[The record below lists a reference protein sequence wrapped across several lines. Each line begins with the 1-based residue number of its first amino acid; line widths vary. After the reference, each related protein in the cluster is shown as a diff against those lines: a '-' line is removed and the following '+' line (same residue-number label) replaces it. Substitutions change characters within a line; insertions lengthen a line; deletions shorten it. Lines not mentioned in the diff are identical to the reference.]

1 MSIEPD
7 FTSSGLALDE
17 NNEQEERASIMWR
30 SGVGRALRSHA
41 LRATSTRDDASARF
55 AVPAAVAATAAAAAL
70 AWTLAD
76 TPATHAHTAAKDAA
90 STLHLPPPVA
100 SSGGSANANSS
111 DNPTANATALE
122 KMRLT
127 RRFTRR
133 RLKRSHTFV
142 IVGSGTAA
150 HAAIE
155 AIRQEDPQADILV
168 LSDETALPR
177 MDTDPY
183 KGGDD
188 DESESSEQIAE
199 PLMETYNEW
208 RRHLT
213 AKLEDEPSEAPSHAG
228 SGSTSAAAFPPPLTL
243 LLDKKAMRFDVEKNR
258 IYLGDGTEIRYS
270 KCLIASSGKPR
281 HFYVL
286 DRHRISYSL
295 KDRINLCTTLSD
307 FSQLDQLHK
316 RADVA
321 SVLVIGGGFLGTEVA
336 TALATDPRNAHIRTQ
351 LIFTESAPTSR
362 SLPLYLADEL
372 ALRLA
377 RVGVTVVPDHLVTSL
392 KCSDNDDDASDVDGD
407 ASCAR
412 VVVEGLGQGS
422 KTHTAADFVVLAST
436 HTDPNLRFGRDTCF
450 EIDEVNG
457 GIMVNAQLEAISGLF
472 VAGNAAS
479 YFDPYLGRRRVDRYD
494 HAVNSGLVAG
504 RNMVASLA
512 PATGKMKNY
521 RHQPMFRSNLRGI
534 DVVIEGVGEIDASLR
549 TVGVWVQ
556 PPRSSHT
563 RPTQQQHHHHHASTT
578 PPESFDRGV
587 VYYLKGNKIMG
598 ILLWNAS
605 DVLDSAKQLLLSRP
619 EIHDNVVDELQHVI
633 SIAPT
638 DWLHVVTT

>member
-1 MSIEPD
+1 MWR
-7 FTSSGLALDE
+7 GYRALLKRSP
-17 NNEQEERASIMWR
+17 RAS
-30 SGVGRALRSHA
+30 GP
-41 LRATSTRDDASARF
+41 SARVS
-55 AVPAAVAATAAAAAL
+55 ALTAASLAAAATATVAWTLLDDGNRSRAHAAAAA
-70 AWTLAD
+70 A
-76 TPATHAHTAAKDAA
+76 ATATNEKSDR
-90 STLHLPPPVA
+90 STLHLA
-100 SSGGSANANSS
+100 SASVV
-111 DNPTANATALE
+111 NPTANPATLE

-133 RLKRSHTFV
+133 RQKRSHKFV

-168 LSDETALPR
+168 LSDENALPR

-183 KGGDD
+183 TPTPALQDD
-188 DESESSEQIAE
+188 EQIAE

-213 AKLEDEPSEAPSHAG
+213 AKLEDEPNESS
-228 SGSTSAAAFPPPLTL
+228 SSSNSSQFPPPLTL
-243 LLDKKAMRFDVEKNR
+243 LLDKKEMRFDVEKNR
-258 IYLGDGTEIRYS
+258 IHLGDGTEIKYE

-286 DRHRISYSL
+286 DSNRISYSL

-307 FSQLDQLHK
+307 FTQLDQLHK
-316 RADVA
+316 RPEVE
-321 SVLVIGGGFLGTEVA
+321 SVMVIGGGFLGTEVA
-336 TALATDPRNAHIRTQ
+336 TALATDPRNAHIKTK

-362 SLPLYLADEL
+362 SLPFYLAEEL
-372 ALRLA
+372 TKKLQS
-377 RVGVTVVPDHLVTSL
+377 VGIDVIPDHLITSL
-392 KCSDNDDDASDVDGD
+392 KCEGEASDCEGVI
-407 ASCAR
+407 
-412 VVVEGLGQGS
+412 VEGLGQGKKMLVS
-422 KTHTAADFVVLAST
+422 DYVVLAST

-504 RNMVASLA
+504 RNMVASLS
-512 PATGKMKNY
+512 PTTGKMKNY

-534 DVVIEGVGEIDASLR
+534 NVLIEGIGEIDSSLR

-556 PPRSSHT
+556 PRNSNSHT
-563 RPTQQQHHHHHASTT
+563 RQLGYSSSA
-578 PPESFDRGV
+578 PPASFDRGV

-605 DVLDSAKQLLLSRP
+605 DVLESAKQLMLSRP
-619 EIHDNVVDELQHVI
+619 EMHDNVVEELQHVI

-638 DWLHVVTT
+638 DWLHVVAT

>member
-1 MSIEPD
+1 MWR
-7 FTSSGLALDE
+7 GYRALL
-17 NNEQEERASIMWR
+17 QRRSARASSR
-30 SGVGRALRSHA
+30 Y
-41 LRATSTRDDASARF
+41 STRSAS
-55 AVPAAVAATAAAAAL
+55 VLAAASVAAAAAATATL
-70 AWTLAD
+70 TWTLLDDDRGTARAAAAT
-76 TPATHAHTAAKDAA
+76 TPHD
-90 STLHLPPPVA
+90 TLHLHPLA
-100 SSGGSANANSS
+100 SSAA
-111 DNPTANATALE
+111 NPTANPAALE

-133 RLKRSHTFV
+133 RQKRSHKFV

-168 LSDETALPR
+168 LSDENALPR

-183 KGGDD
+183 TDAPTTPL
-188 DESESSEQIAE
+188 DEDQIAE

-213 AKLEDEPSEAPSHAG
+213 AKLEDEPNESSSSSSRSLQYP
-228 SGSTSAAAFPPPLTL
+228 TPLTL
-243 LLDKKAMRFDVEKNR
+243 LLDKKEMRFDVEKNR
-258 IYLGDGTEIRYS
+258 IYLGDGTEVKYE
-270 KCLIASSGKPR
+270 KCLIASPGKPR

-286 DRHRISYSL
+286 DSNRISYSL

-307 FSQLDQLHK
+307 FAQLDQLHK
-316 RADVA
+316 RPEVE
-321 SVLVIGGGFLGTEVA
+321 SVMVIGGGFLGTEVA
-336 TALATDPRNAHIRTQ
+336 AALATDPRNAHLKTK

-362 SLPLYLADEL
+362 SLPFYLAQEL
-372 ALRLA
+372 TKKLQS
-377 RVGVTVVPDHLVTSL
+377 VGVDVIPDHLITSL
-392 KCSDNDDDASDVDGD
+392 KCEGEASDCEGVI
-407 ASCAR
+407 
-412 VVVEGLGQGS
+412 VEGLGQGK
-422 KTHTAADFVVLAST
+422 KTLISDYVVLAST

-504 RNMVASLA
+504 RNMVASLS
-512 PATGKMKNY
+512 PSTGKMKNY
-521 RHQPMFRSNLRGI
+521 RHQPMFRSNLRG
-534 DVVIEGVGEIDASLR
+534 VNVLIEGIGEIDSSLR

-556 PPRSSHT
+556 PRNSNSHT
-563 RPTQQQHHHHHASTT
+563 RQLGYSSST
-578 PPESFDRGV
+578 PPASFDRGV
-587 VYYLKGNKIMG
+587 VYYLKGSKIMG

-605 DVLDSAKQLLLSRP
+605 DVLESAKQLMLSRP
-619 EIHDNVVDELQHVI
+619 EIHDNVIEELQHVI

-638 DWLHVVTT
+638 DWLHVITT

>member
-1 MSIEPD
+1 
-7 FTSSGLALDE
+7 
-17 NNEQEERASIMWR
+17 MWR
-30 SGVGRALRSHA
+30 GYRALLARRSARAASGSSA
-41 LRATSTRDDASARF
+41 LNASAL
-55 AVPAAVAATAAAAAL
+55 AAASVAAAATATLAWTLFDDDSKAHAAAAA
-70 AWTLAD
+70 TIND
-76 TPATHAHTAAKDAA
+76 
-90 STLHLPPPVA
+90 TLHLHPLA
-100 SSGGSANANSS
+100 SSAA
-111 DNPTANATALE
+111 NPTADGATRLE

-133 RLKRSHTFV
+133 RQKRSHKFV

-168 LSDETALPR
+168 LSDENALPR

-183 KGGDD
+183 TDAAITSLL
-188 DESESSEQIAE
+188 DEDQIAE

-213 AKLEDEPSEAPSHAG
+213 TKLEDEPSENAS
-228 SGSTSAAAFPPPLTL
+228 SSSTSSSSNNNNSNSNSQFPPPLTL
-243 LLDKKAMRFDVEKNR
+243 LLDKKEMRFDVEKNR
-258 IYLGDGTEIRYS
+258 IYLGDGTEVKYE

-286 DRHRISYSL
+286 DSNRISYSL

-307 FSQLDQLHK
+307 FAQLDQLHK
-316 RADVA
+316 RPEVE
-321 SVLVIGGGFLGTEVA
+321 SVMVIGGGFLGTEVA
-336 TALATDPRNAHIRTQ
+336 AALATDPHNAHLKTK

-362 SLPLYLADEL
+362 SLPFYLAQEL
-372 ALRLA
+372 TKKLQSA
-377 RVGVTVVPDHLVTSL
+377 GVDVIPDYLITSL
-392 KCSDNDDDASDVDGD
+392 KCEGEASDCEGVI
-407 ASCAR
+407 
-412 VVVEGLGQGS
+412 VEGLGQGK
-422 KTHTAADFVVLAST
+422 KTLISDYVVLAST

-479 YFDPYLGRRRVDRYD
+479 YYDPYLGRRRVDRYD

-504 RNMVASLA
+504 RNMVSSLS
-512 PATGKMKNY
+512 PSTGKMKNY

-534 DVVIEGVGEIDASLR
+534 DVLIEGIGEIDSSLR
-549 TVGVWVQ
+549 TVGLWVQ
-556 PPRSSHT
+556 PRNSNSHT
-563 RPTQQQHHHHHASTT
+563 RQLGYSSST
-578 PPESFDRGV
+578 PPASFDRGV

-605 DVLDSAKQLLLSRP
+605 DVLESAKQLMLSRP
-619 EIHDNVVDELQHVI
+619 EMHDNVVEELQHVI

-638 DWLHVVTT
+638 DWLHVITT